1 MNNDEN
7 KLHRTDSES
16 EDDAKNESRNC
27 ERFSETALLAGAGH
41 GIDKAGGPE
50 EVGSGKSRS
59 AVGVFDS
66 FVIIGTFMVFWI
78 CEREHKS
85 CHRRAIRPQQACVFS
100 THLLNLHM
108 YLF

>member
-16 EDDAKNESRNC
+16 EDDAEDKSRNR

-41 GIDKAGGPE
+41 SVDKAGGPE

-66 FVIIGTFMVFWI
+66 FVIIGTFMAFQI

-85 CHRRAIRPQQACVFS
+85 CHRRAIGPQQACAFS